1 MEASVVHVRWVQ
13 FLQELQRT
21 EPPVCRLDVIGFEH
35 VGHVYLLVGPG
46 LLSMSPARRSLREMT
61 AGESFLGV
69 EKSVCVLLCRSVV
82 FARATE
88 DPPRFSCLLAE
99 AGVDVADWPPG
110 CRQDVQSAAPG
121 GGPTTETSPLQALH
135 FGLRG

>member
-21 EPPVCRLDVIGFEH
+21 EPPVCRLEVIGFEH

-69 EKSVCVLLCRSVV
+69 EKSVCVLLCVRVWNCPGDRSPSQVLV
-82 FARATE
+82 
-88 DPPRFSCLLAE
+88 PPR
-99 AGVDVADWPPG
+99 
-110 CRQDVQSAAPG
+110 G
-121 GGPTTETSPLQALH
+121 G
-135 FGLRG
+135 RG